1 MKVTA
6 FPSVMVFCMAFS
18 ACAPI
23 QPLSE
28 YTPVVDPAHVNAK
41 RFDRDLVDC
50 REIATKVETEYLARQ
65 KKEITQNLLIGAI
78 GGALIGGAIGSNT
91 DYQGQLAASGA
102 LGGMAA
108 GYKEGDYTD
117 DLVHNGPRRVV
128 DRCMTERNYQ
138 ILNDVG
144 RG

>member
-1 MKVTA
+1 MKRIILP
-6 FPSVMVFCMAFS
+6 FVMACGIAVS
-18 ACAPI
+18 ACEPI

-41 RFDRDLVDC
+41 HFDRDLVDC
-50 REIATKVETEYLARQ
+50 REIATKVETEYLERQ
-65 KKEITQNLLIGAI
+65 KKELTQNLLIGAI

-102 LGGMAA
+102 LSGMAA
-108 GYKEGDYTD
+108 GSKEGNYTA

-128 DRCMTERNYQ
+128 DRCMTERHYT
-138 ILNDVG
+138 ILNDIG
-144 RG
+144 QG